1 MILFHTIYMINKKD
15 LENIKESILKINANV
30 SFFNNYLNKQFNL
43 DNNKV
48 KRLLK
53 HFLIKNKD
61 VSFDFKDYINYNNI
75 YSNNNLIVVE
85 KCYNIEFYN
94 KNYNLFLNF
103 IEDLNKLLNQKEIYV
118 NFYTFNNTIIKTL
131 LLKNNEW
138 RVV

>member
-1 MILFHTIYMINKKD
+1 MINKKD

>member
-1 MILFHTIYMINKKD
+1 MINKKD
-15 LENIKESILKINANV
+15 LENIKESILKINANA